1 MQWNSGGGT
10 KILYFTEK
18 SERIMANW
26 IDLKKPEL
34 KHEPN
39 LTFNKKEIELFV
51 TLSDGLTGA
60 EIEIITYDYLRQTVV
75 SESEIDSIELM
86 RKILL
91 SRFH

>member
-34 KHEPN
+34 IHEPN
-39 LTFNKKEIELFV
+39 LTFNKKEIESFF
-51 TLSDGLTGA
+51 S
-60 EIEIITYDYLRQTVV
+60 
-75 SESEIDSIELM
+75 
-86 RKILL
+86 RK
-91 SRFH
+91 

>member
-39 LTFNKKEIELFV
+39 LTFNKKEIESFF
-51 TLSDGLTGA
+51 S
-60 EIEIITYDYLRQTVV
+60 
-75 SESEIDSIELM
+75 
-86 RKILL
+86 RK
-91 SRFH
+91 